1 MKLEIFDSIGTKLEI
16 NDLVKIQHERNGTLT
31 FYTRVQIINGQI
43 YPINKFSFDRI
54 IKVDSIPTDCKYCQP
69 NIENNFPEYWM
80 HPSQELQLIKEKRLD
95 TWRMN
100 VLSFEYNHFMRVS
113 V

>member
-54 IKVDSIPTDCKYCQP
+54 IKVDSIPTDCKYCQA

-80 HPSQELQLIKEKRLD
+80 HPAQELELIEKKRLD

-100 VLSFEYNHFMRVS
+100 VLSFENNHFMKVS